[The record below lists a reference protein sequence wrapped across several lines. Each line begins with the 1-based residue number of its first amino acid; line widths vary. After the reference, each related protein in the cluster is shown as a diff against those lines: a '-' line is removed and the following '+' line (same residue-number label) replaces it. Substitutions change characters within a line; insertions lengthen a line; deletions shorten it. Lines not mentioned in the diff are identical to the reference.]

1 MSLKRAKRQMLR
13 LAMALIG
20 PSGSGKTVGGLILA
34 YGMMK
39 EKYPKAS
46 EDQIWSLIGLVD
58 TEHERSL
65 IYEGMEKGGVMIG
78 QFWHYDLKAPY
89 SVERYEHAIF
99 EMKRQGVEVVVV
111 DSISHAWQGEGGVL
125 DFHEESG
132 KSFQSWN
139 RTNKEAY
146 FPLVS
151 LITGESTQMH
161 IINTVRAKQA
171 HAMEQ
176 DENGKLQV
184 KKVGLQPVQR
194 DQLEYEFQIALT
206 LDMTNMAIASKD
218 NSDIFKDQYV
228 QLSPEHGAKL
238 YQWLEQGVDIFAE
251 RRAAEQKAEE
261 ERLAMVAELRKL
273 EAEYNLQETVQGLE
287 NHPTVNMKM
296 EQMSMEFLG
305 KTKGLMRQ
313 ELARRKAA
321 EAAQNKNEQP
331 TQAEGAKAQ

>member
-1 MSLKRAKRQMLR
+1 MALKRAKRQMLR

-39 EKYPKAS
+39 EKYPDAT
-46 EDQIWSLIGLVD
+46 EDHIWNLIGLVD

-78 QFWHYDLKAPY
+78 QFWHYDLKKPY
-89 SVERYEHAIF
+89 SVDRYEHAIF
-99 EMKRQGVEVVVV
+99 EMKKQGVEVVVI
-111 DSISHAWQGEGGVL
+111 DSISHAWQGEGGIL
-125 DFHEESG
+125 DYHEESG
-132 KSFQSWN
+132 KSYQSWN
-139 RTNKEAY
+139 KTNKDAY

-161 IINTVRAKQA
+161 IINTIRSKQS
-171 HAMEQ
+171 HAMET
-176 DENGKLQV
+176 DENGKLHV

-206 LDMTNMAIASKD
+206 IDMNNNFTPSKD
-218 NSDIFKDQYV
+218 NSDIFKTSSGK
-228 QLSPEHGAKL
+228 LTPEHGAKI
-238 YQWLEQGVDIFAE
+238 YQWLEKGVDIFAE
-251 RRAAEQKAEE
+251 KRAAEKAAEE
-261 ERLAMVAELRKL
+261 ERQAAVAEIRKL
-273 EAEYNLQETVQGLE
+273 EKEHGLQETVQGLE
-287 NHPTVNMKM
+287 NHPTVNMKV
-296 EQMSMEFLG
+296 EQMNMDFLG

-321 EAAQNKNEQP
+321 EAAQNK
-331 TQAEGAKAQ
+331 TTEGAK

>member
-89 SVERYEHAIF
+89 SVERYTHAIM
-99 EMKRQGVEVVVV
+99 EMKKQGVEVVVI
-111 DSISHAWQGEGGVL
+111 DSLSHAWMGEGGVL
-125 DFHEESG
+125 DYHDTMGG
-132 KSFQSWN
+132 KFQSWN
-139 RTNKEAY
+139 STNKEAY

-151 LITGESTQMH
+151 LATGESSGLH
-161 IINTVRAKQA
+161 IINTIRSKQD
-171 HAMEQ
+171 HAMQ
-176 DENGKLQV
+176 PDESGKMQV
-184 KKVGLQPVQR
+184 VKLGLQPVQR
-194 DQLEYEFQIALT
+194 DQFEYEFQIALNI
-206 LDMTNMAIASKD
+206 DMDNFAHASKD
-218 NSDIFKDQYV
+218 NSDIFKEYRGKIT
-228 QLSPEHGAKL
+228 PEHGAKL